1 MIYGGDELK
10 DIPNKQYMTI
20 GTAHAAQIVK
30 GLDLSGI
37 PYFAKHDE
45 NVMYL
50 TFSAE
55 NRSAVDEII
64 RKADSGDYEEMV
76 LQLSESKADGY
87 APLIPEIAEILHCA
101 VGSVTARPPELVDT
115 LAKTYINYW
124 HSDRQ
129 TIQEALERII
139 DLNTETKN
147 EVMEHSISVIQ
158 QNNTPE
164 KRVQSDMDGIQHTQ
178 AVALGAEERRR
189 IEDGIIVE
197 QNRSVYL
204 SREAHKRLAEEKR
217 RKSYDN
223 ARSDKVRELERESRQ
238 HGRKQ

>member
-1 MIYGGDELK
+1 MMYSGDELK

-20 GTAHAAQIVK
+20 ETAHAAEIVK
-30 GLDLSGI
+30 GLDLSGV

-64 RKADSGDYEEMV
+64 RKAESGDYEEMM
-76 LQLSESKADGY
+76 LQLSENKSDGY

-101 VGSVTARPPELVDT
+101 VGSVTARPPELVET

-139 DLNTETKN
+139 DLNTETEN
-147 EVMEHSISVIQ
+147 EVMKHSITVNQ

-164 KRVQSDMDGIQHTQ
+164 KRVQSDMDDIRHTQ

-189 IEDGIIVE
+189 IEDGIIIE

-217 RKSYDN
+217 RKSS
-223 ARSDKVRELERESRQ
+223 AKAHSEKEKEIERE
-238 HGRKQ
+238 RKKF